1 MSWLMIKSNN
11 HEWMSYDKTIVLII
25 LFYFIFLFLFFK
37 GGLAKDGVWVRSMKG
52 K

>member
-1 MSWLMIKSNN
+1 MSGCHM
-11 HEWMSYDKTIVLII
+11 II